1 MDTKKILLVEDED
14 LLRELYKRQLD
25 LSGISTDAFGNGKDA
40 LESLSHNQ
48 YSLVL
53 LDIMLPDTNGL
64 DILKQI
70 KQAPNLKTLP
80 VILLTNLGQE
90 SIIKQGFDLGAEGYL
105 IKASYTPDQIV
116 EEVKNILSGKPVL
129 SRP

>member
-25 LSGISTDAFGNGKDA
+25 LSGISTDAFGNGKGA
-40 LESLSHNQ
+40 LESLSRNQ

-70 KQAPNLKTLP
+70 KQDPRLKALP

>member
-70 KQAPNLKTLP
+70 KQDPRLKALP

-116 EEVKNILSGKPVL
+116 EEVKNILSGKPIL